1 MRGVEVL
8 TGDPKKAL
16 IRLSVPVMVSNL
28 VFTLYNL
35 ADGAW
40 VAGLGADALS
50 AIGIF
55 FPLFMV
61 FIALSMGIGIGASSA
76 ISRRI
81 GARDKEN
88 ADNTAI
94 HAIFLGFAVALMI
107 TSSIFH
113 LEYLLKLVG
122 AEGNVLSLALEYSRI
137 IVAGSVFLV
146 FNNVATGIMNGE
158 GNTKRTMYANVIG
171 TALNII
177 LDPIFIYTLG
187 FGIAGAAYATVISM
201 AMSSAI
207 FIYWFLGGRT
217 FVDVGLSKFRADRRI
232 LFDILRVGLP
242 SSFSMLSMSIAMV
255 FLNTIIVRAGGSDG
269 IAVFTSAW
277 RLISFGFIPL
287 FGMAG
292 AVTAV
297 VGASFGARNALKLRT
312 AYFHA
317 AKLTA
322 LIEIF
327 IVLAMIVLAPKVAF
341 LFTYSEASA
350 RIYQDLVNALRI
362 LPVFLLFT
370 PLGMMTVAMFQG
382 IGKGENALAVTILRT
397 IIFQLSFAYI
407 LTFPLGFGF
416 YGVLVGVTL
425 GNITASLVAFIWG
438 TLTVRELEKRLEV
451 RV

>member
-1 MRGVEVL
+1 MP
-8 TGDPKKAL
+8 D
-16 IRLSVPVMVSNL
+16 
-28 VFTLYNL
+28 
-35 ADGAW
+35 W
-40 VAGLGADALS
+40 GADALS

-61 FIALSMGIGIGASSA
+61 FIALSMGIGIGANSA

-81 GARDKEN
+81 GARDKES
-88 ADNTAI
+88 ADNTAV
-94 HAIFLGFAVALMI
+94 HAILLGFAVAAML
-107 TSSIFH
+107 TLSIFH
-113 LEYLLKLVG
+113 LEYLLKLIG
-122 AEGNVLSLALEYSRI
+122 DEGNVLSLALKYSRI
-137 IVAGSVFLV
+137 IIAGSVFLV
-146 FNNVATGIMNGE
+146 FNNIATGIMNGE
-158 GNTKRTMYANVIG
+158 GNTRRTMYANVIG
-171 TALNII
+171 TAMNIV
-177 LDPIFIYTLG
+177 LDPVFIYTLG
-187 FGIAGAAYATVISM
+187 FGIAGAAYATVLSM

-207 FIYWFLGGRT
+207 LVYWFLGGRT
-217 FVDVGLSKFRADRRI
+217 FIDVGLSKFRADRRI

-242 SSFSMLSMSIAMV
+242 SSLSMLSMSIAMV
-255 FLNTIIVRAGGSDG
+255 FLNMIIVRAGGSDG

-297 VGASFGARNALKLRT
+297 VGASFGARNPEKLRT

-317 AKLTA
+317 VKLTI
-322 LIEIF
+322 LVESF
-327 IVLAMIVLAPKVAF
+327 IVLAIIALAPKTAF
-341 LFTYSEASA
+341 LFTYSESSA
-350 RIYQDLVNALRI
+350 RIYQDLVNVMRI

-382 IGKGENALAVTILRT
+382 IGRGENSLAVTILRT

-407 LTFPLGFGF
+407 LAFPLGFGF

-425 GNITASLVAFIWG
+425 GNIAASLVAFIWG
-438 TLTVRELEKRLEV
+438 TLTVRKLEKELAVEV